1 MFYFFCPLIRCS
13 FSPLTIQ
20 EKRKPREQG
29 SGRGL
34 DPSPILAGRAR
45 RLRRPYDLCRGRAV
59 ALRPLDKVV
68 ARLWVGGQGR
78 RRGGG
83 VNFFDGTGAGNRRV
97 VFGELLVC
105 LFRFYAAALTPSP
118 CLPRFSLM
126 QQQPGLSAVEGLF
139 AKVRLPQPHGPNRG
153 RRMLWRRGTLWRRSH
168 QRPWPWPSPG
178 GSTAAFRR
186 PGVLRGPSCAS
197 GMLRRRSRQRP
208 RRRRSHG
215 DPGARPRP

>member
-1 MFYFFCPLIRCS
+1 MVGVGALEEATRRPRVASGGKQRGEGEVSLCFTFLSYLIRCS

-97 VFGELLVC
+97 VFGELLV
-105 LFRFYAAALTPSP
+105 LLVSF
-118 CLPRFSLM
+118 
-126 QQQPGLSAVEGLF
+126 
-139 AKVRLPQPHGPNRG
+139 
-153 RRMLWRRGTLWRRSH
+153 
-168 QRPWPWPSPG
+168 
-178 GSTAAFRR
+178 
-186 PGVLRGPSCAS
+186 LRCRA
-197 GMLRRRSRQRP
+197 
-208 RRRRSHG
+208 HT
-215 DPGARPRP
+215 